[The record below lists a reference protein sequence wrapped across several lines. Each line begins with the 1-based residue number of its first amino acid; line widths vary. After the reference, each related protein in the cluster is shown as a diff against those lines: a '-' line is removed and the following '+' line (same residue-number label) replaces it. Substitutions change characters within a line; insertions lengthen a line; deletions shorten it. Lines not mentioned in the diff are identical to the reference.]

1 MIQYL
6 LFTGID
12 VFLGNIG
19 VPQHGK
25 YLFLLYQQTQHQPGD
40 LLMLLHSERI
50 FGECHSKVPFMTV

>member
-1 MIQYL
+1 MQYL

-12 VFLGNIG
+12 AFLGNIG

-25 YLFLLYQQTQHQPGD
+25 YLFLLYQQTRHQPGD

-50 FGECHSKVPFMTV
+50 SGECHSKVPFMTV